1 MHTLTASSLSSST
14 LTDKGNVTSAL
25 QGNVGFKLLLCSF

>member
-14 LTDKGNVTSAL
+14 LTDEGNVTSAL
-25 QGNVGFKLLLCSF
+25 QGNVGFKLLLCGF